1 MTVDCTVRDH
11 REFLLASLTGRL
23 TMPDIAQVRVD
34 LFKCLAEQPPAVLV
48 DLSGLVVDDPTALA
62 VFTAVARQ
70 AARWPGTPI
79 LLCAATPRTSG
90 LLAAAAYRRIPR
102 FPSIDAALAYLAEGG
117 HGMPAVAET
126 LLPIAGAARHSRNIA
141 TEACARWNV
150 PELTAA
156 ASLVCSELI
165 SNVIDHARTMMT
177 LRLSLGS
184 KYFFIAVR
192 DGSVVEPRTGPIPPG
207 AVRGRG
213 LQIVAVIAH
222 SWGCLPA
229 RDGKVVWAT
238 LRLGSAGQI

>member
-1 MTVDCTVRDH
+1 MTVDCTVREH
-11 REFLLASLTGRL
+11 GEFLIASLTGRL
-23 TMPDIAQVRVD
+23 TMAHVSQVRVR
-34 LFKCLAEQPPAVLV
+34 LLKCLAEQPPALLV
-48 DLSGLVVDDPTALA
+48 DLSGLVVEDRMALT

-79 LLCAATPRTSG
+79 LLFAAGAHTSAM
-90 LLAAAAYRRIPR
+90 LDAAAYRRIPR
-102 FPSIDAALAYLAEGG
+102 FPSLDAALEYLARGG
-117 HGMPAVAET
+117 HAMPTIAET
-126 LLPIAGAARHSRNIA
+126 LLPVAGAARHSRNLA

-184 KYFFIAVR
+184 RFFFIAVR
-192 DGSVVEPRTGPIPPG
+192 DGSAVEPRPAPALPG
-207 AVRGRG
+207 APRGRG
-213 LQIVAVIAH
+213 LQIIAVTAH

-229 RDGKVVWAT
+229 NDGKVVWAS
-238 LRLGSAGQI
+238 LRVGTAGP